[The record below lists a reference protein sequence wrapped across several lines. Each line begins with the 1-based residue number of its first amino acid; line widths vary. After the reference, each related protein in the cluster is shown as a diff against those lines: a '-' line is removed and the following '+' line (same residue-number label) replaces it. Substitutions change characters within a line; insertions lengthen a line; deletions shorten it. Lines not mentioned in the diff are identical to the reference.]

1 MTSLH
6 MHQPSLP
13 PPSLNNDPALT
24 HSTDWHCCPSFR
36 THGKECCIMYV
47 GNTLGL
53 SQHANMV
60 LMLKK
65 RQQENPCRSPQRQWL
80 RYTRSYSTQSG
91 SATYISMFDSGEYCL
106 FFLACKPCCLLYR
119 QLINTGSSFLWYPGF
134 GTVLIS
140 NLSFFQAYW

>member
-1 MTSLH
+1 MYKGGRVSKKCASQRGGSGELEH
-6 MHQPSLP
+6 GLPPYAPALPP

-24 HSTDWHCCPSFR
+24 HSTDWHCCPFR

-106 FFLACKPCCLLYR
+106 FFFCL
-119 QLINTGSSFLWYPGF
+119 
-134 GTVLIS
+134 
-140 NLSFFQAYW
+140 